1 MHGGCCSSEGEIRLL
16 QLDNGFSQNKASYI
30 GLSEQ
35 RMPQRGSSQSRER
48 TVSFKASLFH
58 FVVMSILLTG
68 SILFLRP
75 AAAQHQEIQ
84 IVGFGDSL
92 LAGSQLAP
100 SASYPAQKLATA
112 SWRE

>member
-1 MHGGCCSSEGEIRLL
+1 
-16 QLDNGFSQNKASYI
+16 
-30 GLSEQ
+30 
-35 RMPQRGSSQSRER
+35 MPQRGSSQSRER

-75 AAAQHQEIQ
+75 AAAQQQAIQ

-92 LAGSQLAP
+92 MAGYQLAP
-100 SASYPAQKLATA
+100 SESYAAQIETALKAKGHNLAVTNA
-112 SWRE
+112 GVSDRKSTRLNSRH